1 MSLSGLIL
9 IAYAFKFALLAKIN
23 QGCIPSLFSTTA
35 IYIAVVFYKKF
46 GEKISISKIFGI
58 TLMMPCII
66 LLSIDNKEDKQSDD
80 DLTVAQM

>member
-35 IYIAVVFYKKF
+35 IYIAVLFYCKF

-58 TLMMPCII
+58 ILMIPCII
-66 LLSIDNKEDKQSDD
+66 LLSIDNKEDKDGEG